1 MFPSPVLQLLPV
13 KLNLVKLQRTC
24 LEAGP
29 GEGKEE
35 PPDLGF
41 QSQLLSSREPEKV
54 SFALGWV
61 TFLF

>member
-24 LEAGP
+24 PEAGP